1 MNLFKNLKMKLAVA
15 ADYWIWILVILLLCS
30 GCRTWEWKH
39 EPPQDHEREADEQ
52 HDGGW
57 SATHNYYVIDA
68 NADVPDAYFETKS
81 EALTYQKDFAEHHDY
96 VIVKIDKKYNVYN
109 MAKPRIILDN

>member
-1 MNLFKNLKMKLAVA
+1 MNLFKNLKMNRLDFVL
-15 ADYWIWILVILLLCS
+15 ISILVILLLCS

-39 EPPQDHEREADEQ
+39 PQDYKLRKVDEQ

-57 SATHNYYVIDA
+57 SATLNYYVIDA
-68 NADVPDAYFETKS
+68 NADVPDAYFETKN
-81 EALTYQKDFAEHHDY
+81 EALAYQKDFAEHHDY

-109 MAKPRIILDN
+109 MAKPISLTP